1 MAARKGGACLAS
13 EREGNCSFFN
23 AVCGNTNEARTKYTG
38 LQAPTAPST
47 SRIVWQ
53 GSVAADESLTSSN
66 TFTLGMIDKA
76 KEMAITATPLVR
88 PINAMGKSDI
98 GDYYKA
104 VQQGV
109 YVAYLH
115 PLH

>member
-1 MAARKGGACLAS
+1 M
-13 EREGNCSFFN
+13 
-23 AVCGNTNEARTKYTG
+23 
-38 LQAPTAPST
+38 
-47 SRIVWQ
+47 
-53 GSVAADESLTSSN
+53 AADESLTSSN

-115 PLH
+115 PYLH